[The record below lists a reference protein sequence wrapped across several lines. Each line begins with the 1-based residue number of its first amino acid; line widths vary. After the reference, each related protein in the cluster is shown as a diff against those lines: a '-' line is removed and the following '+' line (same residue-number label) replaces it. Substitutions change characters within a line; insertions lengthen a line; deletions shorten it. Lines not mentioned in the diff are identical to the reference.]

1 VATGKVA
8 WQEKG
13 FGYGTLLAADGK
25 LIVARNDG
33 ALALVKASPAKPEIL
48 GRARP
53 FTGNVRALPAL
64 AGGRLYLRDDK
75 TLVALDV
82 GK

>member
-1 VATGKVA
+1 V
-8 WQEKG
+8 
-13 FGYGTLLAADGK
+13 K
-25 LIVARNDG
+25 L
-33 ALALVKASPAKPEIL
+33 EIL

-53 FTGNVRALPAL
+53 FTGSVRALPAL
-64 AGGRLYLRDDK
+64 AAGRLYLRDDK